1 MGEVSCSSAPRCAA
15 RKPPEQRRLVVRSA
29 TWCRIL
35 LLLTGRLGAGATG
48 SKPRSETHA
57 RSRATRLGRTRKAR
71 LGSLHLTAAGV
82 LPVEEGA
89 AGHSSEKKKLVELSS
104 GAAVWKSAVA
114 RRGKT
119 EQQNSSDCAVPTA
132 GPLALARER

>member
-48 SKPRSETHA
+48 SKP